1 MGMSEEALTLEVP
14 RWVWPLVVLALLFTA
29 WAALYIYLGSLA
41 TGPVVAAAIVA
52 FAFWMATTYRQP
64 RARRVLP
71 GHIVLLIVL
80 VLQGMEQWAFGY
92 AGRIAGQFPQLF
104 APPVIWSAELQLGV
118 FTLGTA
124 TLLLFAAVGIFFHH
138 PLGNYGAWLG
148 CSLAVVGGLS
158 LYGSQAL
165 VTGLSYMPGMAMA
178 LVAIVLGLLVGAQ
191 LLRIGSEEEV
201 MA

>member
-1 MGMSEEALTLEVP
+1 MGMSEEPLTLEVP

-29 WAALYIYLGSLA
+29 WAALYIYLGPLA

-71 GHIVLLIVL
+71 GYIVLLIVL

-92 AGRIAGQFPQLF
+92 AGRIAEQFPQLF
-104 APPVIWSAELQLGV
+104 APPVVWSAELQLGV

-138 PLGNYGAWLG
+138 PLGNYGAWLA

-158 LYGSQAL
+158 LYGAQAL
-165 VTGLSYMPGMAMA
+165 VSGLAYMPGMAMG
-178 LVAIVLGLLVGAQ
+178 LVAIVLGLLVGTQ